1 MNSESSWIEAD
12 DLIEMGKNE
21 KTVNIS
27 IISIFIT
34 NASGKELLTL
44 LHMDSQS
51 PVIVALNSTGEE
63 VLRAPSFW
71 DMFITFL
78 QLSIV
83 LWLSIGILYG
93 CAYLGAL
100 FQRCRRRK
108 ACRAIATV
116 PYKAL

>member
-71 DMFITFL
+71 DMFLNMCRMPGSDHDQI
-78 QLSIV
+78 IV
-83 LWLSIGILYG
+83 II
-93 CAYLGAL
+93 
-100 FQRCRRRK
+100 
-108 ACRAIATV
+108 
-116 PYKAL
+116 